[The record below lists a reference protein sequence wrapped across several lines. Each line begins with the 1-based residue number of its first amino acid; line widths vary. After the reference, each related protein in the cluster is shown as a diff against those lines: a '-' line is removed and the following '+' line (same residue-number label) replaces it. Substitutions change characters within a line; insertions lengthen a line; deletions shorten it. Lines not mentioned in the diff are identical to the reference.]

1 MEGFQVTI
9 GGEGLKN
16 EDAELLGA
24 VWGYFFFQN
33 RAIWVLY
40 VLRNFS
46 RKLGF
51 CLVSFNYSLEKE
63 YKHFHSLVTHYDH
76 ITLFQITQLS
86 CSKF

>member
-33 RAIWVLY
+33 RAIVIIEI
-40 VLRNFS
+40 V
-46 RKLGF
+46 
-51 CLVSFNYSLEKE
+51 
-63 YKHFHSLVTHYDH
+63 
-76 ITLFQITQLS
+76 
-86 CSKF
+86 